1 MGDSM
6 GDSMGMVYLISLLIL
21 LFALACSLVRA
32 GLGPTWFDRIL
43 AVNAF
48 TTKSILAISVYFF
61 ATGHPEYIDIA
72 LLYALISYVGS
83 LAFVFYFNQN
93 RPEVDGGS
101 GDVANRRDRQ

>member
-1 MGDSM
+1 MESSM
-6 GDSMGMVYLISLLIL
+6 GIVYLSSLVL
-21 LFALACSLVRA
+21 LLLALLCSLVRA

-83 LAFVFYFNQN
+83 LAFAFYFNKN
-93 RPEVDGGS
+93 RSDSKDSNSIVDSDGI
-101 GDVANRRDRQ
+101 QQ

>member
-1 MGDSM
+1 MVDSM
-6 GDSMGMVYLISLLIL
+6 SIVYLISLLIL
-21 LFALACSLVRA
+21 LLALVCSLVRA

-72 LLYALISYVGS
+72 LLYALISYVGA
-83 LAFVFYFNQN
+83 LAFVSYFNQN
-93 RPEVDGGS
+93 RAPVEGKSRDVESS
-101 GDVANRRDRQ
+101 GDRQ